1 MSYASLTDRSVLAVT
16 GPDAESFLQN
26 LVTSDLDL
34 LQQGE
39 VRPSA
44 LLTPQGKILFDFLI
58 SRFAD
63 GDGLRLD
70 VNAGVRADLL
80 KRLTFYRLRAKVVL
94 AAVDE
99 AVFALVDAP
108 ASAGVLADR
117 RFVEGTVSRAYGTLP
132 GGSGEEI
139 PAASFDALRIR
150 AGIAEAVTDFPA
162 SDAFPHDVLLDQ
174 NGGVSFK
181 KGCYIGQE
189 VVSRMQHRGTA
200 RRRIVLVQAD
210 GHLSAGATILAGDR
224 LIGTVMSAIPGLAG
238 DGGDGMALV
247 RIDRL
252 AQAMAADNILSVDGV
267 PVDVTIP
274 AWAGYSLPE
283 VAATAEDVE

>member
-16 GPDAESFLQN
+16 GPDAENFLQN

-34 LQQGE
+34 LQPGE

-58 SRFAD
+58 SRTAD
-63 GDGLRLD
+63 GMRLD
-70 VNAGVRADLL
+70 VNAGVCADLL

-94 AAVDE
+94 TANDE
-99 AVFALVDAP
+99 AVFAVVDGP
-108 ASAGVLADR
+108 ASGAVLIDR

-210 GHLSAGATILAGDR
+210 GHLSPGATILAGDK
-224 LIGTVMSAIPGLAG
+224 LIGTVLSAIPGLAG

-252 AQAMAADNILSVDGV
+252 ALALSQDAVLSVDGV

-274 AWAGYSLPE
+274 AWAGYALPE
-283 VAATAEDVE
+283 VSATAEDVE

>member
-16 GPDAESFLQN
+16 GPEAESFLQN

-34 LQQGE
+34 LGPGE

-58 SRFAD
+58 SRIE
-63 GDGLRLD
+63 GGLRLD
-70 VNAGVRADLL
+70 VAEQARAVLA
-80 KRLTFYRLRAKVVL
+80 KRLALYKLRAKVTV
-94 AAVDE
+94 APSDD
-99 AVFALVDAP
+99 AVFAVLDAP
-108 ASAGVLADR
+108 AGSDAPIDR
-117 RFVEGTVSRAYGTLP
+117 RFPDETVRRAYGAVP
-132 GGSGEEI
+132 EVGDEV
-139 PAASFDALRIR
+139 PAAAFEALRIR
-150 AGIAEAVTDFPA
+150 AGIAEAEKDFLA
-162 SDAFPHDVLLDQ
+162 SDVFPHDVLLDQ

-181 KGCYIGQE
+181 KGCYVGQE

-210 GHLSAGATILAGDR
+210 GHLSPGATLMAGDK
-224 LIGTVMSAIPGLAG
+224 LIGTVLSAIPGLAG
-238 DGGDGMALV
+238 DGGDGMAIV

-252 AQAMAADNILSVDGV
+252 AQAMAADTVLSVDGV

-274 AWAGYSLPE
+274 AWAGYALPE

>member
-1 MSYASLTDRSVLAVT
+1 M
-16 GPDAESFLQN
+16 
-26 LVTSDLDL
+26 
-34 LQQGE
+34 
-39 VRPSA
+39 
-44 LLTPQGKILFDFLI
+44 
-58 SRFAD
+58 
-63 GDGLRLD
+63 
-70 VNAGVRADLL
+70 
-80 KRLTFYRLRAKVVL
+80 
-94 AAVDE
+94 
-99 AVFALVDAP
+99 AP
-108 ASAGVLADR
+108 AV
-117 RFVEGTVSRAYGTLP
+117 
-132 GGSGEEI
+132 
-139 PAASFDALRIR
+139 
-150 AGIAEAVTDFPA
+150 
-162 SDAFPHDVLLDQ
+162 DQ